1 MRSGA
6 VILPGFIKKTGL
18 IGKAPV
24 LVEDDIL
31 THSEFT
37 SFVSKLHRK
46 ILKVRLHV
54 VDLMG
59 VDVTR
64 LFRLSYSA

>member
-1 MRSGA
+1 M
-6 VILPGFIKKTGL
+6 
-18 IGKAPV
+18 
-24 LVEDDIL
+24 EDDIL